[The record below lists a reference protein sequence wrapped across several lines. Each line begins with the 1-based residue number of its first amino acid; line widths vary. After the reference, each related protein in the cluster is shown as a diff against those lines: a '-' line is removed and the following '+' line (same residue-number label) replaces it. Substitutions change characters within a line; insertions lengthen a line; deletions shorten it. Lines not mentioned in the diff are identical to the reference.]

1 MIKVMQTSNTLEMG
15 AIVGI
20 EPQSDGLARAKEMG
34 IAATHEGLEG
44 LTRMPEWKD
53 IELVLDATSAGAH
66 QYNAA
71 LCEIDFN
78 GFFEV
83 SLLLKSNSYIKL
95 RKFRP
100 SANPARL
107 SQNVLTS

>member
-1 MIKVMQTSNTLEMG
+1 MRDK
-15 AIVGI
+15 A
-20 EPQSDGLARAKEMG
+20 D
-34 IAATHEGLEG
+34 
-44 LTRMPEWKD
+44 
-53 IELVLDATSAGAH
+53 
-66 QYNAA
+66 

-78 GFFEV
+78 GFFEI